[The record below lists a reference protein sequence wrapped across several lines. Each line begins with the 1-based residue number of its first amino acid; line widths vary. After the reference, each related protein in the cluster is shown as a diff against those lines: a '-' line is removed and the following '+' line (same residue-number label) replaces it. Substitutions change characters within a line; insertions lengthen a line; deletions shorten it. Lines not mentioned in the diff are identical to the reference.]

1 MLCYLAHVDRGRW
14 IVRQYRQWTAT
25 HVLLCLS
32 RQSCYASPR
41 PRRLPMTEL
50 LGGALGTLVAVT
62 LLFLALLWP
71 LLLVWLMYRF
81 THDLRRIASAL
92 ERMEVRRVQAIEPTP
107 LPIADA
113 PLQILAD
120 RPVANSMFGR

>member
-1 MLCYLAHVDRGRW
+1 
-14 IVRQYRQWTAT
+14 
-25 HVLLCLS
+25 
-32 RQSCYASPR
+32 
-41 PRRLPMTEL
+41 MTEL